1 MSARLKELYDKN
13 IKNELYKELSC
24 KNINE
29 VPKLVKIVLM
39 LLKLKLTHCIICEI
53 QDSYYSLMLFFQKM
67 N

>member
-29 VPKLVKIVLM
+29 VPKLVKIVL
-39 LLKLKLTHCIICEI
+39 KYI
-53 QDSYYSLMLFFQKM
+53 QKTEL
-67 N
+67 